1 MSWADAIAN
10 NILRVEGGMLIVS
23 TLTLGFLIWYAIE
36 TFKLRKTAEEQIRM
50 SENLLHAAME
60 QAEGIA
66 RPCITLASKLRDRE
80 ETINEVYGV
89 KAISVVK
96 DYKGF
101 LAVRNVGNGLALNI
115 SYQFNRVDD
124 PNYPKGLKGDDSYLQ
139 RLHAEREIRLPIPV
153 TMMKLGEWQVVFEF
167 ESLGGRKYR
176 TTVRVQANVLS
187 GIRFEQIS
195 GPTRVISA
203 SQNSGKM
210 PDRTP

>member
-1 MSWADAIAN
+1 MSWADAISN
-10 NILRVEGGMLIVS
+10 NMLKVEGGLLIVS
-23 TLTLGFLIWYAIE
+23 AVTLGFLIWYAIE
-36 TFKLRKTAEEQIRM
+36 TFKLRKAAEKQITM

-80 ETINEVYGV
+80 EAINEVYGV

-96 DYKGF
+96 DYRGF

-124 PNYPKGLKGDDSYLQ
+124 PNYPKSLKGDDSYLQ
-139 RLHAEREIRLPIPV
+139 RLHAEREIRLPLPV
-153 TMMKLGEWQVVFEF
+153 TLMKLGDWRVVFEF

-176 TTVRVQANVLS
+176 TTVTVQANVLS

-195 GPTRVISA
+195 GPQRVISA
-203 SQNSGKM
+203 SENSDRM
-210 PDRTP
+210 ADRTA

>member
-10 NILRVEGGMLIVS
+10 NILKVEGGMLIVS

-36 TFKLRKTAEEQIRM
+36 TFKLRKAAELQIAT
-50 SENLLHAAME
+50 SKNLLHAAME

-80 ETINEVYGV
+80 QTMNEEFGV

-115 SYQFNRVDD
+115 SYRFKRVDD
-124 PNYPKGLKGDDSYLQ
+124 PNYPNHLKGNDSYLQ
-139 RLHAEREIRLPIPV
+139 RLHAEREIRLPLPV
-153 TMMKLGEWQVVFEF
+153 TLMKLGDWDVVFEF

-176 TTVRVQANVLS
+176 KAVRVQANVLS

-195 GPTRVISA
+195 DQPRVISA
-203 SQNSGKM
+203 IEDSDKM
-210 PDRTP
+210 V